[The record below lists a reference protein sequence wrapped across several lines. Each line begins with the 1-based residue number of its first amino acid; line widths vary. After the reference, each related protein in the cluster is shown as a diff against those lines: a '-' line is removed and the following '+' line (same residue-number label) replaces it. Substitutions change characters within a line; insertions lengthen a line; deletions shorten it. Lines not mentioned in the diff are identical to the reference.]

1 MKTFQSSFVYSKTS
15 LDFSLDIS
23 VESFYFNASSKTL
36 SVFSGSNK
44 IVYRI
49 QLSHTVL
56 TPTDIILCFKLKDGS
71 TYPLHLSRANPHIVA
86 WYKTFSESNV

>member
-1 MKTFQSSFVYSKTS
+1 MTQFQSSFIYSKTS

-36 SVFSGSNK
+36 SAYSGSN
-44 IVYRI
+44 IIAYRI
-49 QLSHTVL
+49 PLSHTVI

-71 TYPLHLSRANPHIVA
+71 PYPLHLSRAIPAIVE
-86 WYKTFSESNV
+86 WFKTFSESNV

>member
-36 SVFSGSNK
+36 SAYSGSIK
-44 IVYRI
+44 LAYRI
-49 QLSHTVL
+49 PLSHTVI
-56 TPTDIILCFKLKDGS
+56 TPVDFILCFRLIDGS
-71 TYPLHLSRANPHIVA
+71 TYPLHLSRANPRIA
-86 WYKTFSESNV
+86 EWYKAFSEANV